1 MPDHYFT
8 ENPQSEERRMTIQ
21 ANLNGHTFTF
31 HTSTGVFSK
40 NTIDFGTK
48 TLIETFTAPSIK
60 GDILDLGCGYG
71 PIGIAIAKRY
81 KDRSVTLVDLNERAV
96 DLAQINVRENNI
108 MNATVL
114 QSDRFTELKDKRFAA
129 ILTNPPIRAGKKVVY
144 ALFKESFAHLHE
156 NGELWVVI
164 QKKQGAPSAISF
176 LSSIYTTVE
185 TVKRKKGYFII
196 RAIKGKNLT

>member
-8 ENPQSEERRMTIQ
+8 ETPQAEETRMTIQ
-21 ANLNGHTFTF
+21 ANLNWHTFTF

-48 TLIETFTAPSIK
+48 TLIETFTTPSIK

-129 ILTNPPIRAGKKVVY
+129 ILTNP
-144 ALFKESFAHLHE
+144 
-156 NGELWVVI
+156 
-164 QKKQGAPSAISF
+164 
-176 LSSIYTTVE
+176 
-185 TVKRKKGYFII
+185 
-196 RAIKGKNLT
+196 